1 MANWP
6 YGTKQWRTL
15 RAAHLSRSPMC
26 EACQGM
32 GRLTIANHV
41 DHRTPISAGGHAFPS
56 FDGLASLCASCHS
69 AKTARGV
76 EAGAIR
82 TTKTRKGCNADGTP
96 LDPMHGWNRTGD
108 AKCCTSPTNPRAHN
122 TAAKCG
128 SIHVTKS
135 AANCDTLI
143 VPQNEEQ
150 LQSTHNA
157 AIENQVTQSAAPEKS
172 LRAEPSGPA
181 GDTKI
186 ELVSRGNRYGR

>member
-1 MANWP
+1 MADWP
-6 YGTKQWRTL
+6 YNTKQWRNL

-96 LDPMHGWNRTGD
+96 LDPMHGWN
-108 AKCCTSPTNPRAHN
+108 A
-122 TAAKCG
+122 
-128 SIHVTKS
+128 
-135 AANCDTLI
+135 
-143 VPQNEEQ
+143 
-150 LQSTHNA
+150 
-157 AIENQVTQSAAPEKS
+157 EKS
-172 LRAEPSGPA
+172 LRADPSGPA
-181 GDTKI
+181 GDRKI
-186 ELVSRGNRYGR
+186 ELVYNCNRGGRHGR